1 MHLALVAWL
10 LVSYAQAAPDA
21 NLARLAGVWQGA
33 GTVLNQPARIEMAWT
48 PTLDGR
54 FMKLTFV
61 NHMGRAEPRQRFE
74 GHAYYRTAGDDRYR
88 GTWFDSSGAV
98 RPIDARWQ
106 ADALVSTWG
115 TPDTEEGET
124 TYRLL
129 DASTM
134 EIVDR
139 VKGKNGGWREFGRS
153 TVSRR

>member
-88 GTWFDSSGAV
+88 GPGSTRAAPSARLTHAGRPTRSSRRGAHPTPKKAK
-98 RPIDARWQ
+98 RPTASSTRARW
-106 ADALVSTWG
+106 
-115 TPDTEEGET
+115 
-124 TYRLL
+124 
-129 DASTM
+129 
-134 EIVDR
+134 
-139 VKGKNGGWREFGRS
+139 RS
-153 TVSRR
+153 SIA